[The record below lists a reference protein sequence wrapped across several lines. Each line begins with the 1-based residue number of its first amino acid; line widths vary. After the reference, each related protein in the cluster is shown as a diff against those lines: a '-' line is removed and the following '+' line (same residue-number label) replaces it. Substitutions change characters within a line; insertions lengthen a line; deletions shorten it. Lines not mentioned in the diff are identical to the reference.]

1 MTKKITIG
9 PFQVAPIGLGCMTL
23 SHAYGTPPAP
33 EDAASLLHAA
43 LDMGYDHL
51 DTAALYGFGKNEAL
65 LGAVLADRRGDYML
79 ASKCGMHGIDGKRTI
94 DGRPETLRR
103 SVEDSLQR
111 LNTDVID
118 LLYLHRWDR
127 KVPIEDSIGAMADL
141 VREGKARAL
150 GLSEVSADTLEKAH
164 AVHPIAAV
172 QTEYS
177 LWTRNA
183 EIAVIEKCRALGIAF
198 VAFSPLARG
207 FLTGTLRDVDALPER
222 DIRRTMPRF
231 QGENFQANLKLLDGM
246 KAVAQEA
253 GCTMGQAALA
263 WVLAQGPHITA
274 IPGTTKPDHLSE
286 NWAAQD
292 VALSTDHLARLD
304 ALINTQTVSGPRYI
318 ASTEAETDTEK
329 V

>member
-1 MTKKITIG
+1 MTAKRQIG
-9 PFQVAPIGLGCMTL
+9 PFKVAPIGLGCMTL
-23 SHAYGTPPAP
+23 SHAYGTPPP
-33 EDAASLLHAA
+33 RDAAARVLNAA
-43 LDMGYDHL
+43 LDLGYDHL
-51 DTAALYGFGKNEAL
+51 DTAALYGFGANESL
-65 LGAVLADRRGDYML
+65 LGDVIMHRRGEFML
-79 ASKCGMHGIDGKRTI
+79 ASKCGMHGVDGKRAI

-103 SVEDSLQR
+103 SVDESLQR

-127 KVPIEDSIGAMADL
+127 KVPIEDSIGTLADM

-150 GLSEVSADTLEKAH
+150 GLSEVSAGTLEKAH

-183 EIAVIEKCRALGIAF
+183 EIAVIDKCRELGTAF

-207 FLTGTLRDVDALPER
+207 FLTGTLRDIDALPER
-222 DIRRTMPRF
+222 DIRRAMPRF

-274 IPGTTKPDHLSE
+274 IPGTTKLDHLSE

-292 VALSTDHLARLD
+292 VALSADHLARLD
-304 ALINTQTVSGPRYI
+304 AIINTQTVSGPRYI

>member
-1 MTKKITIG
+1 MTTKITIG
-9 PFQVAPIGLGCMTL
+9 PFRVAPVGLGCMTL
-23 SHAYGTPPAP
+23 SHAYGTPPGP
-33 EDAASLLHAA
+33 DEAAKLLHAA
-43 LDMGYDHL
+43 LDIGYDHL
-51 DTAALYGFGKNEAL
+51 DTAALYGFGKNESL
-65 LGAVLADRRGDYML
+65 LGAVLANRRGDYLL
-79 ASKCGMHGIDGKRTI
+79 ASKCGMHGVDGKRTI
-94 DGRPETLRR
+94 DGRPEILRR
-103 SVEDSLQR
+103 SVEDSLKR

-141 VREGKARAL
+141 VRQGKVRAL
-150 GLSEVSADTLEKAH
+150 GLSEVSAATLEKAH

-183 EIAVIEKCRALGIAF
+183 EIAVIDKCRELGVTF

-207 FLTGTLRDVDALPER
+207 FLTGALRDIDALPER
-222 DIRRTMPRF
+222 DIRRSMPRF
-231 QGENFQANLKLLDGM
+231 QGEDFQANLKLLDGM
-246 KAVAQEA
+246 KAVAGEA

-274 IPGTTKPDHLSE
+274 IPGTTKLEHLSE
-286 NWAAQD
+286 NWAAQS
-292 VALSTDHLARLD
+292 VTLSPDQLTRLD

-318 ASTEAETDTEK
+318 ATTEAETDTEK